1 MLRVKSKQQIID
13 DGHEAARL
21 LRDTDFIRFMDEIEQ
36 DCWEEFKATDAS
48 DNGAREGIYMKLR
61 GVQAV
66 RQKLRAMEDNATIE
80 KKTK

>member
-1 MLRVKSKQQIID
+1 VKSRQQVID
-13 DGHEAARL
+13 DGRNAARIMQ
-21 LRDTDFIRFMDEIEQ
+21 DTDFVRFMDEIEQ
-36 DCWEEFKATDAS
+36 DCWDEFKTTSPS
-48 DNGAREGIYMKLR
+48 DSEAREGIYMKLR

>member
-1 MLRVKSKQQIID
+1 MKTKQQIID

-21 LRDTDFIRFMDEIEQ
+21 MRDTDFIRFMDEIEQ
-36 DCWEEFKATDAS
+36 DCWEEFKATSAS
-48 DNGAREGIYMKLR
+48 DKEARECIYMKLC

-80 KKTK
+80 KKGK

>member
-1 MLRVKSKQQIID
+1 MVKSKQQMID

-21 LRDTDFIRFMDEIEQ
+21 LRDTDFIRFLDEIEQ
-36 DCWEEFKATDAS
+36 DCWEEFKSTSTGDR
-48 DNGAREGIYMKLR
+48 DVREGVYMKLR

-80 KKTK
+80 KTKK

>member
-1 MLRVKSKQQIID
+1 VKSKQKIID

-21 LRDTDFIRFMDEIEQ
+21 MRDTDFIRFMDEIEQ
-36 DCWEEFKATDAS
+36 DCWEEFKSTSTGDR
-48 DNGAREGIYMKLR
+48 DVREGVYMKLR

-80 KKTK
+80 KKQK

>member
-1 MLRVKSKQQIID
+1 
-13 DGHEAARL
+13 
-21 LRDTDFIRFMDEIEQ
+21 MDEIEQ

>member
-1 MLRVKSKQQIID
+1 VKSRQQVID
-13 DGHEAARL
+13 DGRNAARIMQ
-21 LRDTDFIRFMDEIEQ
+21 DTDFVRFMDEIEQ
-36 DCWEEFKATDAS
+36 DCWDEFKTTTPS
-48 DNGAREGIYMKLR
+48 DSEAREGIYMKLR

>member
-1 MLRVKSKQQIID
+1 MKSKQKTID
-13 DGHEAARL
+13 DGLEAARL

-36 DCWEEFKATDAS
+36 DCWEEFKTTSTGDS
-48 DNGAREGIYMKLR
+48 EVREGIYMKLR

-80 KKTK
+80 KNGK

>member
-1 MLRVKSKQQIID
+1 VKSKQQMID

-21 LRDTDFIRFMDEIEQ
+21 LRDTDLMRFLDELEQ
-36 DCWEEFKATDAS
+36 DCWEEFKSTSTGDTDV
-48 DNGAREGIYMKLR
+48 REGVYMKLR

-80 KKTK
+80 KKQK

>member
-1 MLRVKSKQQIID
+1 MKSRQQVID
-13 DGHEAARL
+13 DGRNAARIMQ
-21 LRDTDFIRFMDEIEQ
+21 DTDFVRFMDEIEQ
-36 DCWEEFKATDAS
+36 DCWDEFKTTAPS
-48 DNGAREGIYMKLR
+48 DSEAREGIYMKLR

>member
-1 MLRVKSKQQIID
+1 MKSKQKIID

-21 LRDTDFIRFMDEIEQ
+21 MRDTDFIRFMDEIEQ
-36 DCWEEFKATDAS
+36 DCWEEFKSTSTGDR
-48 DNGAREGIYMKLR
+48 DVREGVYMKLR

-80 KKTK
+80 KKQK

>member
-1 MLRVKSKQQIID
+1 MKSRQQVID
-13 DGHEAARL
+13 DGRNAARIMQ
-21 LRDTDFIRFMDEIEQ
+21 DTDFVRFMDEIEQ
-36 DCWEEFKATDAS
+36 DCWDEFKTTTPS
-48 DNGAREGIYMKLR
+48 DSEAREGIYMKLR

>member
-1 MLRVKSKQQIID
+1 
-13 DGHEAARL
+13 
-21 LRDTDFIRFMDEIEQ
+21 
-36 DCWEEFKATDAS
+36 
-48 DNGAREGIYMKLR
+48 MKLR

>member
-1 MLRVKSKQQIID
+1 MKSRQQIID
-13 DGHEAARL
+13 DGRNAARIMQ
-21 LRDTDFIRFMDEIEQ
+21 DTDFVRFMDEIEQ
-36 DCWEEFKATDAS
+36 DCWDEFKTTSPS
-48 DNGAREGIYMKLR
+48 DSEAREGIYMKLR

>member
-1 MLRVKSKQQIID
+1 MKTKQQIID
-13 DGHEAARL
+13 DGQEAARL
-21 LRDTDFIRFMDEIEQ
+21 LRDTDFNRFMDEIEQ
-36 DCWEEFKATDAS
+36 DCWEEFKSTNTGDR
-48 DNGAREGIYMKLR
+48 DVREDVFMKLR